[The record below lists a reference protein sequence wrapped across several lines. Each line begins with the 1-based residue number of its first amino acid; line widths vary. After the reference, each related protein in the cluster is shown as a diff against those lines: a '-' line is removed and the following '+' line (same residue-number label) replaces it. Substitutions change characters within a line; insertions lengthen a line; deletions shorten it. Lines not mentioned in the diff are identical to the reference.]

1 MTELAF
7 QSAVEQVGAIRA
19 GKISSSELLDYYLE
33 RIKRLNSDLNAIV
46 CMDIEQAKERARAA
60 DEAMARKEVW
70 GLLHGL
76 PVTIKDTLE
85 VSGMPCTA
93 GAPQLKE
100 HIASKHAEVVQSLV
114 DDGAIVLGKTNVP
127 LYAGDFQSFND
138 VYGQTNNPWD
148 ASLTPGGSS
157 GGAAAALSAGLCSL
171 EIGSDLGGSIRLPP
185 HFCGICGHKPSYG
198 IVPQKGHIP
207 PPPGIFT
214 GEYSIGIDM
223 MVVGPLA
230 RSIEDI
236 EQAMDIIVGPEP
248 PDRRARSINL
258 PGPRKPS
265 LEEYKIGFWPDDPAC
280 AVDASVGDVIQVAID
295 DLSRNGASITETHPE
310 IDFANS
316 YNVFLSLNAAVMGA
330 GVPEKMFKKWV
341 DTAGTLSIEDASY
354 SSNFIRGATQRH
366 RRWIERNG
374 MREIMRQKW
383 ADFFQTYDA
392 LICPPAVLPAF
403 AHDHGYVFDRV
414 LSINGVERPYMDIM
428 GWSGLASVAKL
439 PATVLPVGRTPE
451 GLPVGIQV
459 IGPYLED
466 RTPIHIARL
475 ISEIIGGFMPPPGF

>member
-7 QSAVEQVGAIRA
+7 QSAVEQVGAIKA
-19 GKISSSELLDYYLE
+19 GKISSTELLEYYLE
-33 RIKRLNSDLNAIV
+33 RIERLNPDLNAIV
-46 CMDIEQAKERARAA
+46 YVDVEQAKKRARAA
-60 DEAMARKEVW
+60 DEALARKEAW
-70 GLLHGL
+70 GPLHGL

-85 VSGMPCTA
+85 VAGMPCTA
-93 GAPQLKE
+93 GAPQLKG
-100 HIASKHAEVVQSLV
+100 HIASKHADVVQSLV
-114 DDGAIVLGKTNVP
+114 DGGAIVLGKTNVP

-230 RSIEDI
+230 RSIGDVEL
-236 EQAMDIIVGPEP
+236 AMDIIVGPESP
-248 PDRRARSINL
+248 ERRAWSINL

-265 LEEYKIGFWPDDPAC
+265 LEEYKIGLWPDDPAC
-280 AVDASVGDVIQVAID
+280 AVDSSVGDAMQALVD
-295 DLSRNGASITETHPE
+295 ELSRNGASITETHPE
-310 IDFANS
+310 IDFASS
-316 YNVFLSLNAAVMGA
+316 YDVFLSLNAAVMGA

-341 DTAGTLSIEDASY
+341 DTADTLSIADGAY

-366 RRWIERNG
+366 RRWIEQNG
-374 MREIMRQKW
+374 MRELLRQKW

-414 LSINGVERPYMDIM
+414 LSINGVDRPYMDIM
-428 GWSGLASVAKL
+428 GWSGLASAAKL
-439 PATVLPVGRTPE
+439 PATVLPIGRTPQ

-475 ISEIIGGFMPPPGF
+475 ISDIIGGFMPPPGF